1 MVAGGG
7 AVAKSVFAAVGKF
20 FRETAEDLRT
30 PFQDLH
36 LGGPELALPGGGSV
50 PSRRFGQEMR
60 QWQKDA
66 GRREDGIAYA
76 RRNNSGR
83 TPSAKS
89 KKNTSGGDY
98 VTKEEAEKAAREAAA
113 HGGRARF
120 RPECSKGDHVHAEFL
135 NKKGEVSETRHFGWG
150 KKKK

>member
-66 GRREDGIAYA
+66 GRREEGIAYA
-76 RRNNSGR
+76 KRL
-83 TPSAKS
+83 PSSNS
-89 KKNTSGGDY
+89 KKNTGGGIFGSKKD
-98 VTKEEAEKAAREAAA
+98 AEKAAREAVS
-113 HGGRARF
+113 HGGRARY
-120 RPECSKGDHVHAEFL
+120 RDECAKGDHVHAEFL
-135 NKKGEVSETRHFGWG
+135 NKHGEVSETRHFGWR
-150 KKKK
+150 KKK